1 MHSYIVSVVK
11 SLNRYTVWLI
21 SVSQTAH
28 AFLLKL
34 YNVHPAFS
42 EPLVCHRDQTR
53 EILTH
58 RTRLP
63 APIAYQSSQHVLWTI
78 RVCFFLSSENFGLLA
93 VERYLKPNFFIQ
105 FFTVARETSLF
116 IERSCPWRVSIV

>member
-1 MHSYIVSVVK
+1 MHSYIVRVK
-11 SLNRYTVWLI
+11 SLSKYTVWL

-34 YNVHPAFS
+34 YNVYPAFS
-42 EPLVCHRDQTR
+42 EPLVCHRGQTR

-63 APIAYQSSQHVLWTI
+63 APIIAYQSSQHVLWPI
-78 RVCFFLSSENFGLLA
+78 RVCFFYHQRA
-93 VERYLKPNFFIQ
+93 
-105 FFTVARETSLF
+105 
-116 IERSCPWRVSIV
+116 